1 MRDGGAKACSNR
13 TSKFT
18 AQTSRFRSAEINKI
32 RDRMNS
38 KGREKQRE
46 NGPPNL
52 SHLLARPVH
61 NYPPFFRQYLLET
74 IPPPLEAR
82 PSHSNENFAL
92 VTGLKKGPA
101 A

>member
-1 MRDGGAKACSNR
+1 MRDGGAK
-13 TSKFT
+13 
-18 AQTSRFRSAEINKI
+18 TSRFRLAEINKI
-32 RDRMNS
+32 RDTVNS

-46 NGPPNL
+46 DLVRLIYRTCSLDRCIIILL
-52 SHLLARPVH
+52 SSTS
-61 NYPPFFRQYLLET
+61 RQYLLET